1 MTTGSVILGVW
12 TLILSLVIMVPLIGY
27 ISDTDIQGLDVILH
41 NQKTMEK
48 VLEDSLK
55 MHSWTEGAVSEIM
68 EQVRSWFPT
77 LVLVCTCYAGV
88 TAFFSLLLVVGVCCE
103 VSETFLSQISINNRL
118 SNANMVH
125 LNMQEQNRLP
135 YISTIE
141 HCYFNT
147 TINKMVFSYL
157 LE

>member
-103 VSETFLSQISINNRL
+103 VSETF
-118 SNANMVH
+118 
-125 LNMQEQNRLP
+125 
-135 YISTIE
+135 STTDFYQYSFIK
-141 HCYFNT
+141 C
-147 TINKMVFSYL
+147 
-157 LE
+157 